1 MARRPQ
7 SHAAKKDRQ
16 ADRQDRWTDGRT
28 DGGRREGEGHE
39 NRGVRC
45 VNSPNCL
52 TCRADS
58 PNLEVESRSGGL
70 GRKED
75 QERELFK

>member
-1 MARRPQ
+1 MQPRRTG
-7 SHAAKKDRQ
+7 RQ
-16 ADRQDRWTDGRT
+16 TDKTDGRTDGRT
-28 DGGRREGEGHE
+28 DGGRREGERYE
-39 NRGVRC
+39 NCGVRC

-58 PNLEVESRSGGL
+58 PNLEVESRSAGL